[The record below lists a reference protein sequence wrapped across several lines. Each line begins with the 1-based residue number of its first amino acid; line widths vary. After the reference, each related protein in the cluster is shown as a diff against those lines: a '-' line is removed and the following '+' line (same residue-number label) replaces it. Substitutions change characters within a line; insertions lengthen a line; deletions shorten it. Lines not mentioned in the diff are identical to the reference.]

1 MPARTDIHSI
11 LLIGSGP
18 IVIGQACEFDYS
30 GTQAAKVLRSEGYR
44 VVLVNSNPATIM
56 TDPEFADATYI
67 EPITPEVVAEVIA
80 RERPDALLPTL
91 GGQTALNV
99 ATELARS
106 GVLERHGVEMIGAG
120 LEAIERA
127 EDRGLFKETMES
139 IGLEV
144 PKAGYARSMSDAT
157 RIARD
162 IGYPVMVRP
171 SFILGG
177 GGTGI
182 ADDEEEFLEIAR
194 HGLDTSPVGEILVEE
209 SVLGWKEYEL
219 EVMRDRNGNGVIVCS
234 IENFDPMGVHTG
246 DSITVAPIQTLSD
259 REYQEMRDDG
269 IRVLETIGVAT
280 GGSNVQFAVDPKT
293 GRRLVIEMNPRVS
306 RSSALASKATGFPI
320 AKIAALLAVGFTLD
334 EIPNDITLAT
344 PTSFEPAL
352 DYTVVKIPRFD
363 FAKFPSAPTTLGTSM
378 RSVGEAMAIG
388 RTFPE
393 ALQKALRSL
402 EIGRFGLNA
411 DPVED
416 QMFGHVDDTELE
428 QMVSVPT
435 PSRVFAIGEALRRG
449 WDVDIVAGMSSVDP
463 WFIDQIAEIVE
474 LRLELET
481 YGSESRRRRA
491 GSVASAGGASQV
503 ASTSVLRRAKRF
515 GFSDRQ
521 IAHLWGQTESEVRA
535 RRMGGGI
542 VRTYKTVDT
551 CAAEFEAH
559 TPYMYGTFEDET
571 EVTPADRP
579 RVVVLGSGPNRI
591 GQGIEFDYCCV
602 HASFAL
608 GDAGYETV
616 MINCNPETVS
626 TDYDTSDR
634 LYFEP
639 LTVEDVLG
647 VIDAEKPDAVIVQ
660 LGGQTPLN
668 LAESLQRE
676 GVVIAGTSPAAIA
689 LAEDREQFAEIC
701 RNVGLKQ
708 PASGTA
714 MSAAEAQEVVDQIG
728 LPVVVRPSFVLGG
741 RRMRVVYSLEE
752 LGEYVRGI
760 YGEGD
765 PEVTSNPILIDRF
778 LESAVEVDVD
788 AVFDGSE
795 LLIGGVM
802 EHVEEAGVHSGD
814 SGCVTP
820 PPTISDEAMKEI
832 LRGTNE
838 LAHALDVRGLLNIQ
852 FAVKGD
858 EVYVLEANPR
868 ASRTV
873 PFISKSKGVPLANIA
888 ARVMMGATLH
898 ELRSSGMVVD
908 PADEDGF
915 VAVKDAVLPWNR
927 FPEEDAVLGPE
938 MKATGEV
945 MGIGPD
951 VGVAY
956 GKALLAAGNVLAD
969 RGKVFLSFAD
979 RDKPVGLAVA
989 QAFTMLGYDLIA
1001 TRGTA
1006 RYLNYHAITAET
1018 VNKIGEGPRDIGERL
1033 ENGEVQLVVNTPR
1046 GGKARSDG
1054 MSIRQIAR
1062 RNSIPCVTTVQGGLA
1077 VARSLRAG
1085 PGAIHRPRSL
1095 QEWHVRA

>member
-1 MPARTDIHSI
+1 MPARRDIRSI

-30 GTQAAKVLRSEGYR
+30 GTQAAKVLRSHGYR
-44 VVLVNSNPATIM
+44 VILVNSNPATIM

-67 EPITPEVVAEVIA
+67 EPITPEVVTEIIA

-99 ATELARS
+99 ATQLARR
-106 GVLERHGVEMIGAG
+106 GVLDRHGVEMIGAG
-120 LEAIERA
+120 LEAIDRA

-144 PKAGYARSMSDAT
+144 PRAGYARSMSEAVK
-157 RIARD
+157 IARD

-182 ADDEEEFLEIAR
+182 ADNEGEFLEVAK
-194 HGLDTSPVGEILVEE
+194 HGLDTSPVSEILVEE

-219 EVMRDRNGNGVIVCS
+219 EVMRDRNNNAVIVCS

-246 DSITVAPIQTLSD
+246 DSITVAPVQTLSD

-269 IRVLETIGVAT
+269 IRVLEAIGVET

-334 EIPNDITLAT
+334 EIANDITQAT
-344 PTSFEPAL
+344 PASFEPAL

-363 FAKFPSAPTTLGTSM
+363 FAKFPSASTKLGTSM

-402 EIGRFGLNA
+402 ENGRAGLNA
-411 DPVED
+411 DPAEN
-416 QMFGHVDDTELE
+416 QMFGDVDDQRLE
-428 QMVSVPT
+428 QMVSTPT
-435 PSRVFAIGEALRRG
+435 PERVFAIGEALRRG
-449 WDVDIVAGMSSVDP
+449 WDVERVAELSSVDA
-463 WFIDQIAEIVE
+463 WFIDQMAEIVE
-474 LRLELET
+474 VRHDLET
-481 YGSESRRRRA
+481 SREP
-491 GSVASAGGASQV
+491 GL
-503 ASTSVLRRAKRF
+503 LREAKRY

-521 IAHLWGQTESEVRA
+521 IAHLWGETEDQVRRTRLTA
-535 RRMGGGI
+535 GI
-542 VRTYKTVDT
+542 TRTYKTVDT

-559 TPYMYGTFEDET
+559 TPYMYGTFEDES
-571 EVTPADRP
+571 EVLPAEKP

-608 GDAGYETV
+608 RDAGYETV
-616 MINCNPETVS
+616 MVNCNPETVS

-639 LTVEDVLG
+639 LTIEDVLG
-647 VIDAEKPDAVIVQ
+647 VIDAEKPEAVIVQ

-668 LAESLQRE
+668 LADRLEKA
-676 GVVIAGTSPAAIA
+676 GVKIAGTSPASIA

-701 RNVGLKQ
+701 RNLGLAQ
-708 PASGTA
+708 PAAGTA

-728 LPVVVRPSFVLGG
+728 LPVMVRPSFVLGG
-741 RRMRVVYSLEE
+741 RKMKVVYSLEE
-752 LGEYVRGI
+752 LGEYVREI

-788 AVFDGSE
+788 AVFDGHE

-832 LRGTNE
+832 LRGTSE
-838 LAHALDVRGLLNIQ
+838 LARALDVRGLINIQ

-868 ASRTV
+868 ASRTI
-873 PFISKSKGVPLANIA
+873 PFISKAKAIPLAQIA
-888 ARVMMGATLH
+888 SLVMMGSTLR
-898 ELRSSGMVVD
+898 ELRAEGLVPVD
-908 PADEDGF
+908 DREVGF
-915 VAVKDAVLPWNR
+915 VAVKDAVLPWDR

-956 GKALLAAGNVLAD
+956 GKALLAAGNVLTD
-969 RGKVFLSFAD
+969 RGRVFLSFAD
-979 RDKPVGLAVA
+979 RDKPIGLAVA
-989 QAFTMLGYDLIA
+989 QAFTMLGFDIIA
-1001 TRGTA
+1001 TRGTV
-1006 RYLNYHAITAET
+1006 RYLKHHAIDAEL

-1033 ENGEVQLVVNTPR
+1033 ENGEIQLVVNTPR
-1046 GGKARSDG
+1046 GGRARSDG
-1054 MSIRQIAR
+1054 MTIRQMAR
-1062 RNSIPCVTTVQGGLA
+1062 RLKIPCVTTVQGGLA

-1085 PGAIHRPRSL
+1085 PGAIHKPRSL
-1095 QEWHVRA
+1095 QEWQTTVS